1 MRLSM
6 ATAISV
12 ALAASLFAGCSTS
25 SQGTSALPGSSSAGA
40 PMGHGAGAPNWQIPH
55 GKISPLQRLKMQI
68 AGKLPGPA
76 TRGAL
81 KWQLGR
87 LQGHARP
94 HYRFHPN
101 IAPKMWSDDTDF
113 GYLLGLSK
121 KYKTL
126 SAINTEADGCYDPI
140 TVKIDHNHN
149 IWTACEA
156 NSTFEA
162 GAAQEYSSSG
172 TALGTYNVGCPTNI
186 SPSQCA
192 YFFSETFD
200 QFENSSYVFANLT
213 YYENCYFVGS
223 VEYCG
228 FGEGFEYWPNGSPA
242 SQPTLIDVTSVGNN
256 SVYDIY
262 YGDIDNSGNVWFTY
276 YGCENVSPYNC
287 GYGVGEVTS
296 PTTSPSTVSI
306 ASPGTLEFAGGVYT
320 SNGGTRVWV
329 TDQEL
334 RTTTEWT
341 GGVMGSVLGP
351 TATDI
356 EGLGDPVAGGFNSTD
371 TKLGLGDAYGWADG
385 CTVLTNICKVHAS
398 ADMPDG
404 AEGFAYQPSDK

>member
-101 IAPKMWSDDTDF
+101 IAAKMWSDDTDF

-121 KYKTL
+121 KFKTL

-140 TVKIDHNHN
+140 TVKIDHSHN

-186 SPSQCA
+186 PPSQCA

-223 VEYCG
+223 VRVLRLRRRLRILAER
-228 FGEGFEYWPNGSPA
+228 
-242 SQPTLIDVTSVGNN
+242 QPGVAADADRRHYGGTNTSTTSTMPTSTARVTSG
-256 SVYDIY
+256 
-262 YGDIDNSGNVWFTY
+262 
-276 YGCENVSPYNC
+276 
-287 GYGVGEVTS
+287 
-296 PTTSPSTVSI
+296 
-306 ASPGTLEFAGGVYT
+306 
-320 SNGGTRVWV
+320 
-329 TDQEL
+329 L
-334 RTTTEWT
+334 RTTAARAAIRT
-341 GGVMGSVLGP
+341 
-351 TATDI
+351 TAATAWARSRRRPRRRRPSQSRLR
-356 EGLGDPVAGGFNSTD
+356 EPSSSRAASTPA
-371 TKLGLGDAYGWADG
+371 TAAP
-385 CTVLTNICKVHAS
+385 AS
-398 ADMPDG
+398 G
-404 AEGFAYQPSDK
+404 